1 MLFTL
6 DPKFSRL
13 PPLPCFTVLMLT
25 SPVSHPL
32 QSSGHAAHQMD
43 VFLESAREWED
54 RPLVSRI
61 AIAASLS
68 AMSED
73 DLVTETEHLQAQGVR
88 HVTVRRQQAMQIQP
102 ARLLQILN
110 DAGIS
115 VSSLGYCGGYTGSL
129 NLSFEDAMED
139 TARAVETAM
148 ELNARALIVLPGN
161 RGLFTLN
168 HVQRSVRIGLQA
180 AISHAGQYP
189 LKLLVPTSSLLGDD
203 RDIFGSQGSMLAW
216 LERQTGSRVH
226 PLIVIRGRRTC
237 RLPQGWRE
245 ALGSGGSLR
254 LCRVCRCYDRN
265 CEALDRI
272 LRLLAVK
279 GGRVLAN
286 AAGSNPEASGLSTNT
301 GR

>member
-1 MLFTL
+1 
-6 DPKFSRL
+6 
-13 PPLPCFTVLMLT
+13 
-25 SPVSHPL
+25 
-32 QSSGHAAHQMD
+32 MD
-43 VFLESAREWED
+43 VFLESAGEWED

-148 ELNARALIVLPGN
+148 ELSAAR
-161 RGLFTLN
+161 
-168 HVQRSVRIGLQA
+168 
-180 AISHAGQYP
+180 
-189 LKLLVPTSSLLGDD
+189 
-203 RDIFGSQGSMLAW
+203 
-216 LERQTGSRVH
+216 
-226 PLIVIRGRRTC
+226 
-237 RLPQGWRE
+237 
-245 ALGSGGSLR
+245 
-254 LCRVCRCYDRN
+254 
-265 CEALDRI
+265 
-272 LRLLAVK
+272 
-279 GGRVLAN
+279 
-286 AAGSNPEASGLSTNT
+286 
-301 GR
+301 